1 MFISFNKAYD
11 YNTYYCDVKNSLLT
25 IALMLVFV
33 PSRGQT
39 SGIDSI
45 YRLGKSEKNI
55 RKKLLLFN
63 EAVAYGWYYGDYDK
77 AISYGKE
84 SLKLARRHH
93 EDSIASLLDNN
104 IGIAFDYKGDYSQ
117 ALTHFFKALRVA
129 EKIKDRNNEAYIL
142 SNIGLIYNNQE
153 QYEKALQYH
162 EKSLRIRRELKFQKG
177 IAASVNNLAIVF
189 MNQEKYEKAIH
200 YYRESMAIDIEM
212 NDSLGL
218 SDDFN
223 NLGVCYQKQGDY
235 KRSEYYQLKSLAIRE
250 KLNLSL
256 GVATSKL
263 NLGVVAVKQGKLAE
277 GEKYLNESMALAEK
291 LGAKEILKSVCQS
304 LSESAEKRGDFK
316 TAFKYLHRFNQIE
329 KELANEDN
337 IRKQTQEEMNY
348 KFDKERE
355 TQRLNQLATAL
366 ENKKKQEQALIINWA
381 IAIVGILILGFSF
394 ILYRRWNEVKKQK
407 VIIEE
412 KNRQV
417 EEKNHEI
424 LDSINYAKRIQT
436 AILPSSQLRER
447 VLPEHFV
454 LYEPKDIVA
463 GDFYWLE
470 ETKDSIIFAVA
481 DCTGH
486 GVPGAMMSVVC
497 HNALNRSVK
506 EFGLRDPGLIL
517 DKTREFIVD
526 ELSKEEEDIE
536 ISDGMDISLCT
547 WNKSTHQITWA
558 GANNPLW
565 IWKKESSEIVEI
577 KPNKQPIGKH
587 FDMKPFTT
595 HVVELEK
602 GDRIYLITDG
612 YADQFGGPE
621 SKKFKAKNLKNL
633 LVQISH
639 EQIARQIDSLRTT
652 FFNWKGDL
660 EQIDDVCIMGIEI
673 E

>member
-1 MFISFNKAYD
+1 M
-11 YNTYYCDVKNSLLT
+11 YYCVVKNSLLT
-25 IALMLVFV
+25 IALLLFFV

-39 SGIDSI
+39 GSIDSI
-45 YRLGKSEKNI
+45 YKLGKSEKNI
-55 RKKLLLFN
+55 RKKLLLLN
-63 EAVAYGWYYGDYDK
+63 ECIAYGWYYGDYDK

-84 SLKLARRHH
+84 SLKLAHKYKQ
-93 EDSIASLLDNN
+93 DSIVSLMNNN
-104 IGIAFDYKGDYSQ
+104 IGIAYDYKGDYPQ
-117 ALTHFFKALRVA
+117 ALSHFFKALRVA
-129 EKIKDRNNEAYIL
+129 ERLKDRDNEAYIL
-142 SNIGLIYNNQE
+142 SNIGLIYNNQKL
-153 QYEKALQYH
+153 YEKALEYH
-162 EKSLRIRRELKFQKG
+162 RKSLKIRYEINNQKG
-177 IAASVNNLAIVF
+177 ISASINNLAIVF
-189 MNQEKYEKAIH
+189 MDQKKYEKAIH
-200 YYRESMAIDIEM
+200 YYNQSVAIDLELK
-212 NDSLGL
+212 DSIGL
-218 SDDFN
+218 ADDYN
-223 NLGVCYQKQGDY
+223 NLGVCYQNKKEY
-235 KRSEYYQLKSLAIRE
+235 EKSEYYHLQSLKI
-250 KLNLSL
+250 KQNLKQNL
-256 GVATSKL
+256 GIATSKL
-263 NLGVVAVKQGKLAE
+263 NLGVVALKQKQLAKA
-277 GEKYLNESMALAEK
+277 GNYLSEAEILAQK
-291 LGAKEILKSVCQS
+291 LGAKEILKSVYQS
-304 LSESAEKRGDFK
+304 LSDLGYEKKDFEM
-316 TAFKYLHRFNQIE
+316 AYAYLVKFREIE
-329 KELANEDN
+329 KELDNEEN
-337 IRKQTQEEMNY
+337 VRRQTQEEMNY

-424 LDSINYAKRIQT
+424 LDSITYAKRIQT
-436 AILPSSQLRER
+436 AILPSSQLRAK

-470 ETKDSIIFAVA
+470 ETDDSIIFAVA

-517 DKTREFIVD
+517 DKTRELIVD

-547 WNKSTHQITWA
+547 WNKSTNEITWA

-565 IWKKESSEIVEI
+565 IWKKESQDMLEI

-595 HVVELEK
+595 HSVELQK

-633 LVQISH
+633 LVQISN
-639 EQIARQIDSLRTT
+639 EKINRQIDILRTT

-673 E
+673 N

>member
-1 MFISFNKAYD
+1 M
-11 YNTYYCDVKNSLLT
+11 
-25 IALMLVFV
+25 
-33 PSRGQT
+33 
-39 SGIDSI
+39 DSI
-45 YRLGKSEKNI
+45 YKLGKAEKNI
-55 RKKLLLFN
+55 KKKLLLLN
-63 EAVAYGWYYGDYDK
+63 ESIAYGWYFGDYDK
-77 AISYGKE
+77 AILYGRE
-84 SLKLARRHH
+84 SLKLAHKYKQ
-93 EDSIASLLDNN
+93 DSIASLIDNN

-117 ALTHFFKALRVA
+117 ALSHFFSALRVA
-129 EKIKDRNNEAYIL
+129 ERIKDKNNQAYIL
-142 SNIGLIYNNQE
+142 SNIGLIYNSQE

-162 EKSLRIRRELKFQKG
+162 KESLRIRRELKFKKG
-177 IAASVNNLAIVF
+177 ISASVNNMAIVF
-189 MNQEKYEKAIH
+189 MNQKKYEKAIH
-200 YYRESMAIDIEM
+200 YYHESLSIDHELH
-212 NDSLGL
+212 DSIGL
-218 SDDFN
+218 ADDYN
-223 NLGVCYQKQGDY
+223 NLGVCYQEKKDF
-235 KRSEYYQLKSLAIRE
+235 KRSEFYQLKSLQIRE
-250 KLNLSL
+250 KLNQQL

-263 NLGVVAVKQGKLAE
+263 NLGVLAIKNGKLAE
-277 GEKYLNESMALAEK
+277 GEKYLNESKAMAQK
-291 LGAKEILKSVCQS
+291 LGAKEILKSAYQS
-304 LSESAEKRGDFK
+304 LSELGDKRGDYK
-316 TAFKYLHRFNQIE
+316 MAFEYLYQFNDIQ
-329 KELANEDN
+329 KELADENN

-348 KFDKERE
+348 QFDKERE
-355 TQRLNQLATAL
+355 TQRLNQLKTAL
-366 ENKKKQEQALIINWA
+366 ENKKKQEQSLIINWA

-436 AILPSSQLRER
+436 AILPSAQLRAK
-447 VLPEHFV
+447 VLPDHFV
-454 LYEPKDIVA
+454 FYEPKDIVA

-506 EFGLRDPGLIL
+506 EFGLRLPGEIL
-517 DKTREFIVD
+517 DKTREIIVD
-526 ELSKEEEDIE
+526 ELSKNQQDV
-536 ISDGMDISLCT
+536 SDGMDISLCT
-547 WNKSTHQITWA
+547 WNKSSNEITWA

-565 IWKKESSEIVEI
+565 IWKKESNEIVEI

-587 FDMKPFTT
+587 FDMQPFTS
-595 HVVELEK
+595 HPVALEK

-621 SKKFKAKNLKNL
+621 SKKFKSKNLKNL
-633 LVQISH
+633 LVQIST
-639 EQIARQIDSLRTT
+639 EKIQLQIDILKST
-652 FFNWKGDL
+652 FFKWKGEL

>member
-1 MFISFNKAYD
+1 M
-11 YNTYYCDVKNSLLT
+11 
-25 IALMLVFV
+25 MLFV
-33 PSRGQT
+33 PVWGQT
-39 SGIDSI
+39 SGVDSI
-45 YRLGKSEKNI
+45 YKLGKAEKNI
-55 RKKLLLFN
+55 KKKLLLLN
-63 EAVAYGWYYGDYDK
+63 ECIAYGWYYGDYDK
-77 AISYGKE
+77 AIRYGKE
-84 SLKLARRHH
+84 SIKLAHYYKN
-93 EDSIASLLDNN
+93 DSIASLMDNN
-104 IGIAFDYKGDYSQ
+104 MGIAFDYKGDYSQ
-117 ALTHFFKALRVA
+117 ALTHFFRALRVA
-129 EKIKDRNNEAYIL
+129 ERIKDRNNEAYIL

-162 EKSLRIRRELKFQKG
+162 RKSLKIRRQLKFKKG
-177 IAASVNNLAIVF
+177 ISASVNNMAIVF
-189 MNQEKYEKAIH
+189 MNQEQYEKAIH
-200 YYRESMAIDIEM
+200 YYHESVSIDSELG
-212 NDSLGL
+212 DSAGL
-218 SDDFN
+218 ADDYN
-223 NLGVCYQKQGDY
+223 NLGVCYQKKKDFE
-235 KRSEYYQLKSLAIRE
+235 KSEYYQLKSLELRE
-250 KLNLSL
+250 KLGQSL

-263 NLGVVAVKQGKLAE
+263 NLGVLALKSGKLAE
-277 GEKYLNESMALAEK
+277 AEKYLNESKVLAKK
-291 LGAKEILKSVCQS
+291 LGAKETLKSVYES
-304 LSESAEKRGDFK
+304 LSELAEKRGDFK
-316 TAFKYLHRFNQIE
+316 MAYENLYQFNDIE
-329 KELANEDN
+329 KELADENN

-348 KFDKERE
+348 QFDKERE
-355 TQRLNQLATAL
+355 TQRLNQLKTAL

-381 IAIVGILILGFSF
+381 VAIVGILILGFSF

-436 AILPSSQLRER
+436 AILPSTQLREK
-447 VLPEHFV
+447 VLPDHFV

-470 ETKDSIIFAVA
+470 ETGDSIIFAVA

-517 DKTREFIVD
+517 DKTRELIVD
-526 ELSKEEEDIE
+526 ELSKEEEDID
-536 ISDGMDISLCT
+536 ISDGMDISLCS
-547 WNKSTHQITWA
+547 WNKSKNEISWA

-565 IWKKESSEIVEI
+565 IWKKESKDFIEI

-587 FDMKPFTT
+587 FDMQPFTS
-595 HVVELEK
+595 HLVELEI

-621 SKKFKAKNLKNL
+621 SKKFKTKNLKNL
-633 LVQISH
+633 LIQISNEKIH
-639 EQIARQIDSLRTT
+639 QQVDILKST
-652 FFNWKGDL
+652 FFKWKGSL

>member
-1 MFISFNKAYD
+1 MLTS
-11 YNTYYCDVKNSLLT
+11 VLL
-25 IALMLVFV
+25 LLFV
-33 PSRGQT
+33 PVWGQT
-39 SGIDSI
+39 SRIDSI
-45 YRLGKSEKNI
+45 YTLGKSEKNI

-63 EAVAYGWYYGDYDK
+63 ESIAYGWYYGDYDK
-77 AISYGKE
+77 AIRYGKE
-84 SLKLARRHH
+84 SLKLAHKYKQ
-93 EDSIASLLDNN
+93 DSIASLMNN
-104 IGIAFDYKGDYSQ
+104 NMGIAYDYKGDYPQ
-117 ALTHFFKALRVA
+117 ALAHFFKALRVA
-129 EKIKDRNNEAYIL
+129 EQIKDRDNEAYIL
-142 SNIGLIYNNQE
+142 SNIGLIYTNLE

-162 EKSLRIRRELKFQKG
+162 RKSLKIRQEIHHKKG
-177 IAASVNNLAIVF
+177 ISASVNNMAIVF
-189 MNQEKYEKAIH
+189 MNQKKYHKAI
-200 YYRESMAIDIEM
+200 YYYHQALDIDLKL

-218 SDDFN
+218 ADDYN
-223 NLGVCYQKQGDY
+223 NLGVCYQETEDY
-235 KRSEYYQLKSLAIRE
+235 QKSEDYHRKSLEIRQI
-250 KLNLSL
+250 KNQTL

-263 NLGVVAVKQGKLAE
+263 NLGVLAVKS
-277 GEKYLNESMALAEK
+277 GEFNEAKKYLNGSVELAKK
-291 LGAKEILKSVCQS
+291 LGAKEILKSAYQS
-304 LSESAEKRGDFK
+304 LSELGDKSGDFK
-316 TAFKYLHRFNQIE
+316 SAFEYLHLFHQIE
-329 KELANEDN
+329 KELENEDN
-337 IRKQTQEEMNY
+337 VRKQTQEEMNY
-348 KFDKERE
+348 EFDKKR
-355 TQRLNQLATAL
+355 LATAL

-381 IAIVGILILGFSF
+381 IAIVGFLILAFSF
-394 ILYRRWNEVKKQK
+394 VLYRRWNEVKKQK
-407 VIIEE
+407 LVIEE

-436 AILPSSQLRER
+436 AILPSNQLRER

-506 EFGLRDPGLIL
+506 EFGLRKPGEIL
-517 DKTREFIVD
+517 DKTRELIVD

-547 WNKSTHQITWA
+547 WNKSNNEMTWS

-565 IWKKESSEIVEI
+565 IWKKESKDIVEI

-595 HVVELEK
+595 HSVELEK

-633 LVQISH
+633 ILQISN
-639 EQIARQIDSLRTT
+639 EKVNQQIEILRST

-660 EQIDDVCIMGIEI
+660 EQIDDVCIMGMEI

>member
-1 MFISFNKAYD
+1 M
-11 YNTYYCDVKNSLLT
+11 LT
-25 IALMLVFV
+25 ITFFLLFV
-33 PSRGQT
+33 PSWGQT
-39 SGIDSI
+39 SVIDSI
-45 YRLGKSEKNI
+45 YKLGKAEKNI
-55 RKKLLLFN
+55 KKKLLLFN
-63 EAVAYGWYYGDYDK
+63 KAINNGWYFGEYDK
-77 AISYGKE
+77 AIRYGKE
-84 SLKLARRHH
+84 SLKLAHKH
-93 EDSIASLLDNN
+93 NQDSIAGLINNN
-104 IGIAFDYKGDYSQ
+104 IGIAYDYKGEYYQ
-117 ALTHFFKALRVA
+117 ALSHFFKALTIA
-129 EKIKDRNNEAYIL
+129 ERLDDKTTEAEIL
-142 SNIGLIYNNQE
+142 SNMGLVYNVQGQNQKALKYHQKSLKIRRQLNLKKGISSSVNNLGIVLMDLKQYKKAVYYYLEAVKLDTELGDSVGLGDDYNNLGVCFQE
-153 QYEKALQYH
+153 QKLYKQSEYYH
-162 EKSLRIRRELKFQKG
+162 LKSLRIR
-177 IAASVNNLAIVF
+177 
-189 MNQEKYEKAIH
+189 EKSGSIP
-200 YYRESMAIDIEM
+200 SIC
-212 NDSLGL
+212 N
-218 SDDFN
+218 
-223 NLGVCYQKQGDY
+223 
-235 KRSEYYQLKSLAIRE
+235 
-250 KLNLSL
+250 
-256 GVATSKL
+256 SKL
-263 NLGVVAVKQGKLAE
+263 NLGVIAIKQGKLAE
-277 GEKYLNESMALAEK
+277 GKKYLDESR
-291 LGAKEILKSVCQS
+291 EILEKTDQKEGLKFIYQS
-304 LSESAEKRGDFK
+304 YVELGKKQGD
-316 TAFKYLHRFNQIE
+316 Y
-329 KELANEDN
+329 ELAFNYLVKLDQVKSDLTDAKN
-337 IRKQTQEEMNY
+337 IREQTQEEMNY
-348 KFDKERE
+348 EFDKK
-355 TQRLNQLATAL
+355 QLAASL
-366 ENKKKQEQALIINWA
+366 ENKKKQEQAFIINCA
-381 IAIVGILILGFSF
+381 IAVVGLLILGFSF
-394 ILYRRWNEVKKQK
+394 VLYRRWNEVKKQK
-407 VIIEE
+407 LVIEE

-470 ETKDSIIFAVA
+470 ETDDSIIFAVA

-517 DKTREFIVD
+517 DKTRELIVD

-547 WNKSTHQITWA
+547 WNKSNNEMTWS

-565 IWKKESSEIVEI
+565 IWKKESKDIVEI

-595 HVVELEK
+595 HSVELEK

-633 LVQISH
+633 IIQISH
-639 EQIARQIDSLRTT
+639 EKVNQQIDILRST

-660 EQIDDVCIMGIEI
+660 EQIDDVCIMGMEI

>member
-1 MFISFNKAYD
+1 M
-11 YNTYYCDVKNSLLT
+11 LT
-25 IALMLVFV
+25 IALLLFFV
-33 PSRGQT
+33 PSWGQT
-39 SGIDSI
+39 NGIDSI
-45 YRLGKSEKNI
+45 YKLGKSEKDI
-55 RKKLLLFN
+55 RKKLLWFN
-63 EAVAYGWYYGDYDK
+63 EAIANGWYYGEYDK
-77 AISYGKE
+77 AIRYGNE
-84 SLKLARRHH
+84 SLKLAHKYKQ
-93 EDSIASLLDNN
+93 DSIASLIDNN
-104 IGIAFDYKGDYSQ
+104 IGIAYDYKGNYPK
-117 ALTHFFKALRVA
+117 ALEHFFRALRVA
-129 EKIKDRNNEAYIL
+129 ERIKDRNNEAYIL
-142 SNIGLIYNNQE
+142 SNIGLIYNNQY
-153 QYEKALQYH
+153 QYDKALQYH
-162 EKSLRIRRELKFQKG
+162 KESLRIRRELKFKKG
-177 IAASVNNLAIVF
+177 ISASVNNMAIVF
-189 MNQEKYEKAIH
+189 MNQEKYEKAIR
-200 YYRESMAIDIEM
+200 YYHEALAIDIELK
-212 NDSLGL
+212 DSIGIA
-218 SDDFN
+218 DDYN
-223 NLGVCYQKQGDY
+223 NLGVCYQEKKDF
-235 KRSEYYQLKSLAIRE
+235 KRSEYYQLKSLEIRQ
-250 KLNLSL
+250 KLHQNL

-263 NLGVVAVKQGKLAE
+263 NLGVLAVKGGKLAE
-277 GEKYLNESMALAEK
+277 GEKYLNESMVLAKK
-291 LGAKEILKSVCQS
+291 LGAKEILKSVYRTF
-304 LSESAEKRGDFK
+304 SELGDKRGDFK
-316 TAFKYLHRFNQIE
+316 MAFENLHQFNQIE

-381 IAIVGILILGFSF
+381 ITIVGILILGFSF

-407 VIIEE
+407 IIIEE

-436 AILPSSQLRER
+436 AILPSNQLRER
-447 VLPEHFV
+447 VLPDHFV

-517 DKTREFIVD
+517 DKTRELIVD
-526 ELSKEEEDIE
+526 ELSKEEEDID

-547 WNKSTHQITWA
+547 WNKSNNQITWA

-565 IWKKESSEIVEI
+565 IWKKESKDIVEI

-587 FDMKPFTT
+587 FDMQPFTT
-595 HVVELEK
+595 HPVPLEK

-633 LVQISH
+633 LVQISN
-639 EQIARQIDSLRTT
+639 EKINQQIDILKST
-652 FFNWKGDL
+652 FFNWKGEL

-673 E
+673 N

>member
-1 MFISFNKAYD
+1 
-11 YNTYYCDVKNSLLT
+11 VKNSLLA
-25 IALMLVFV
+25 IALLLFFV
-33 PSRGQT
+33 PLWGQT

-45 YRLGKSEKNI
+45 YKLGKSEKNI
-55 RKKLLLFN
+55 RKKLLLLN
-63 EAVAYGWYYGDYDK
+63 ESIAYGWYYGDYDK
-77 AISYGKE
+77 AIRYGKE
-84 SLKLARRHH
+84 SLKLARKYKQ
-93 EDSIASLLDNN
+93 DSIASLMNNN
-104 IGIAFDYKGDYSQ
+104 IGIAYDYKGDYPQ
-117 ALTHFFKALRVA
+117 ALFHFYQALRTA
-129 EKIKDRNNEAYIL
+129 ERIKDKNNEAYIL
-142 SNIGLIYNNQE
+142 SNIGLIYNNQKL
-153 QYEKALQYH
+153 YEKALQYH
-162 EKSLRIRRELKFQKG
+162 RKSLKIRREIKHQKG
-177 IAASVNNLAIVF
+177 ISASLNNLAIVF
-189 MNQEKYEKAIH
+189 MDTKQYEKAIH
-200 YYRESMAIDIEM
+200 YYNESVSIDLALK
-212 NDSLGL
+212 DSIGL
-218 SDDFN
+218 ADDYN
-223 NLGVCYQKQGDY
+223 NLGVCYQEKKNY
-235 KRSEYYQLKSLAIRE
+235 KKSEFYQLKSLKLRE
-250 KLNLSL
+250 NLGQIL
-256 GVATSKL
+256 GVCNSKL
-263 NLGVVAVKQGKLAE
+263 NLGVVALKQNQLQKAE
-277 GEKYLNESMALAEK
+277 TYLSEAEATAKK
-291 LGAKEILKSVCQS
+291 LGAKEILKSVYQS
-304 LSESAEKRGDFK
+304 LSDLGYEKYDYEMAYG
-316 TAFKYLHRFNQIE
+316 YLVKFREIE
-329 KELANEDN
+329 KQLDNEEN
-337 IRKQTQEEMNY
+337 VRKQTQEEMNY

-394 ILYRRWNEVKKQK
+394 VLYRRWNEVKKQK

-447 VLPEHFV
+447 ALPEHFV

-470 ETKDSIIFAVA
+470 ETEDGIIFAVA

-497 HNALNRSVK
+497 YNALNRSVK

-517 DKTREFIVD
+517 DKTRELIVD
-526 ELSKEEEDIE
+526 ELSREEEDVD

-547 WNKSTHQITWA
+547 WNKGSNEINWA

-565 IWKKESSEIVEI
+565 IWKKESQDMLEI

-595 HVVELEK
+595 HSVNLEK

-639 EQIARQIDSLRTT
+639 EKINRQIDILRST
-652 FFNWKGDL
+652 FFNWKGEL

-673 E
+673 G

>member
-1 MFISFNKAYD
+1 M
-11 YNTYYCDVKNSLLT
+11 LT
-25 IALMLVFV
+25 IALWMLFV
-33 PSRGQT
+33 PCQAQT

-45 YRLGKSEKNI
+45 YKLGKSEKNI
-55 RKKLLLFN
+55 RKKLLILN
-63 EAVAYGWYYGDYDK
+63 NAIAYGWYYGDYDK
-77 AISYGKE
+77 AIRYGKE
-84 SLKLARRHH
+84 SLKLAYKYKN
-93 EDSIASLLDNN
+93 DSIASLMDNN
-104 IGIAFDYKGDYSQ
+104 IGIAYDYKGDYSQ
-117 ALTHFFKALRVA
+117 ALAHFFKALRVA
-129 EKIKDRNNEAYIL
+129 ERIKDRDNEAYIL
-142 SNIGLIYNNQE
+142 SNIGLIYTNLE
-153 QYEKALQYH
+153 QFEKALKYH
-162 EKSLRIRRELKFQKG
+162 RKSLKIRQEIHYEKG
-177 IAASVNNLAIVF
+177 VSASVNNMAIVF
-189 MNQEKYEKAIH
+189 MNQKKYDKAI
-200 YYRESMAIDIEM
+200 YYYNQALAIDLKLS
-212 NDSLGL
+212 DSLGL
-218 SDDFN
+218 SDDYN
-223 NLGVCYQKQGDY
+223 NLGVCYQETEDY
-235 KRSEYYQLKSLAIRE
+235 QKSEYYQLKALEIR
-250 KLNLSL
+250 KNMNQPL

-263 NLGVVAVKQGKLAE
+263 NLGVLAVKSKKFDKA
-277 GEKYLNESMALAEK
+277 EKYLLGSVELAKK
-291 LGAKEILKSVCQS
+291 LGAKEILKTAYQS
-304 LSESAEKRGDFK
+304 LSELGDKRGDFK
-316 TAFKYLHRFNQIE
+316 SAFEYLHLFNQVE

-348 KFDKERE
+348 EFDKKR
-355 TQRLNQLATAL
+355 LATAM

-394 ILYRRWNEVKKQK
+394 VLYRRWNEVKKQK
-407 VIIEE
+407 LVIEE
-412 KNRQV
+412 KSRQV

-436 AILPSSQLRER
+436 AILPSIQMRER

-470 ETKDSIIFAVA
+470 ETGDSIIFAVA

-517 DKTREFIVD
+517 DKTRELIVD
-526 ELSKEEEDIE
+526 ELSKEEEDID

-547 WNKSTHQITWA
+547 WNKSSNGITWA

-565 IWKKESSEIVEI
+565 IWKKESKDIVEI

-595 HVVELEK
+595 HSVELEK

-633 LVQISH
+633 LIQISN
-639 EQIARQIDSLRTT
+639 EKVNQQIHILKST
-652 FFNWKGDL
+652 FFKWKGDL
-660 EQIDDVCIMGIEI
+660 EQIDDVCIMGMEI
-673 E
+673 S